1 MGLNPHG
8 KTFRQRK
15 KTPSAR
21 WQKESL
27 IKSIHK
33 KIPVSN
39 QDSSYTNVSQNP
51 LPHRSQVKR

>member
-1 MGLNPHG
+1 MEKPFD
-8 KTFRQRK
+8 KEK
-15 KTPSAR
+15 KTSSAR
-21 WQKESL
+21 WQKKSL

-33 KIPVSN
+33 KIPVFN